1 MNIVPDKIPISFAL
15 PKGRLAEQTIEKL
28 IDSGVSKQ
36 GVVDFNSRRLIFE
49 DAESCIKFLLI
60 RNSDVPTYVEH
71 GAADFGV
78 VGKDVLV
85 ETGAQVY
92 EFADL
97 GFGACRMS
105 VAAPA
110 GYHTHY
116 KHNMRVAT
124 KYPNTTKSIFAQ
136 KGTFVEVIK
145 LYGSIEI
152 APLTG
157 LSDYIVDLV
166 DTGETLR
173 KNGLVELEVI
183 MRSTARLIAN
193 RSLARAKH
201 ERIKEI
207 LSALEPQ

>member
-1 MNIVPDKIPISFAL
+1 MNVKTDKPPISFVL
-15 PKGRLAEQTIEKL
+15 PKGRLAEQTMDML
-28 IDSGVSKQ
+28 IKSGVSES
-36 GVVDFNSRRLIFE
+36 GVVDFDSRKLIFE
-49 DAESCIKFLLI
+49 DSSAKIKFLII
-60 RNSDVPTYVEH
+60 RNSDIPVYVEH

-78 VGKDVLV
+78 VGKDILE
-85 ETGAQVY
+85 ETGAKVY

-97 GFGACRMS
+97 GFGACRLS

-110 GYHTHY
+110 GYSARY

-124 KYPNTTKSIFAQ
+124 KYPNTTKSIFAK
-136 KGTFVEVIK
+136 KGIFVEVIK

-173 KNGLVELEVI
+173 KNGLEELEVI
-183 MRSTARLIAN
+183 MRSTARLIVN
-193 RSLARAKH
+193 RNLARAKY

-207 LSALEPQ
+207 LSVLGRR